1 MRLGSLVAPPADARG
16 ARRRGARPL
25 PQLWDTVGAA
35 FATLAAHKL
44 RSALTLL
51 GIVIGVVAVVAMAAT
66 IEGLRRKI
74 HHDLAQLG
82 TGVFQVQKEPI
93 FGDRDDATLARR
105 KDFTLRDVALLDEQ
119 CASCL
124 RIGGETW
131 EVERDVR
138 AGDHAVRSMVQVV
151 GATAAFF
158 DNNGYALGD
167 GRLFDEGEALAGTA
181 VIVIGADLVELLFPD
196 QPPLGQSVRVRGRR
210 FRVIGT
216 LARRGEQLGG
226 SLDNLAVMPIAAFTP
241 MYGTRRSLHLTI
253 QARDPAR
260 IGRTQDEV
268 VSILRRARGL
278 APEADNDF
286 ELFSNQSI
294 QQTFDRLATIIAAA
308 SVGICTIALLI
319 GGIGVMNIMLVSV
332 TERTSEIGLRRALGA
347 RRRRILAQFLVEALV
362 LTSIG
367 GALGVAAGT
376 GLSRLIQVLV
386 GIPTAVP
393 AWAVV
398 LSMLSSSGVGLTF
411 GIYPAYRA
419 SRLDPVEAMRRD

>member
-1 MRLGSLVAPPADARG
+1 
-16 ARRRGARPL
+16 
-25 PQLWDTVGAA
+25 LWDTVGSAL
-35 FATLAAHKL
+35 ATLGRHKL

-93 FGDRDDATLARR
+93 FGDRHAAAIARR
-105 KDFTLRDVALLDEQ
+105 KDFTLREVALLQDH
-119 CASCL
+119 CGSCL
-124 RIGGETW
+124 RVGGETW
-131 EVERDVR
+131 DIERDVR
-138 AGDHAVRSMVQVV
+138 AGDRAIRSFVSVV
-151 GATAAFF
+151 GGTAAFF
-158 DNNGYALGD
+158 DNNGFALGD
-167 GRLFDEGEALAGTA
+167 GRLFDEGEALAGA
-181 VIVIGADLVELLFPD
+181 PVVVIGADLAELVFPD
-196 QPPLGQSVRVRGRR
+196 QPALGQGLRIHGRR

-216 LARRGEQLGG
+216 LARRGQQLGG
-226 SLDNLAVMPIAAFTP
+226 SLDNLAVMPIAAFMP
-241 MYGTRRSLHLTI
+241 IYGSHRSLNLTV
-253 QARDPAR
+253 QARDPAA
-260 IGRTQDEV
+260 IARTEDEV
-268 VSILRRARGL
+268 VSLLRRARGL

-286 ELFSNQSI
+286 EIFSNQSI
-294 QQTFDRLATIIAAA
+294 QKTFDQLAAIIAAA

-367 GALGVAAGT
+367 GLLGVATGAG
-376 GLSRLIQVLV
+376 LARIIEVLV
-386 GIPTAVP
+386 DIPTAVP
-393 AWAVV
+393 MWAIV
-398 LSMLSSSGVGLTF
+398 LSMLSSGGVGVVF
-411 GIYPAYRA
+411 GLYPAYRA

>member
-1 MRLGSLVAPPADARG
+1 MRVPGLTALV
-16 ARRRGARPL
+16 
-25 PQLWDTVGAA
+25 DTVGSAL
-35 FATLAAHKL
+35 ATLASHKL

-74 HHDLAQLG
+74 HHDLGQLG
-82 TGVFQVQKEPI
+82 SGVFQVQKEPI
-93 FGDRDDATLARR
+93 FGDRHSAAIARR
-105 KDFTLRDVALLDEQ
+105 KDFTLRDVALLQDH

-124 RIGGETW
+124 RVGGETW
-131 EVERDVR
+131 EIESDVR
-138 AGDHAVRSMVQVV
+138 AGDRAIRSFVQVA
-151 GATAAFF
+151 GGTAAFF
-158 DNNGYALGD
+158 DNNGFALGD
-167 GRLFDEGEALAGTA
+167 GRLFDEGEALAGSP
-181 VIVIGADLVELLFPD
+181 VIVIGTDLAELLYPD
-196 QPPLGQSVRVRGRR
+196 QPAVGQALRLHGRR

-226 SLDNLAVMPIAAFTP
+226 SLDNLAVMPIAAFMP
-241 MYGTRRSLHLTI
+241 IYGSRRSLNVTV
-253 QARDPAR
+253 QARDPERLAR
-260 IGRTQDEV
+260 TEDEV
-268 VSILRRARGL
+268 VTLLRRARGL

-294 QQTFDRLATIIAAA
+294 QNTFDRLAAIIAAA

-367 GALGVAAGT
+367 GLLGVACGAG
-376 GLSRLIQVLV
+376 LASLIHVLV

-393 AWAVV
+393 AWAIV
-398 LSMLSSSGVGLTF
+398 LSMLSSGGVGLVF
-411 GIYPAYRA
+411 GSYPAFRA

>member
-1 MRLGSLVAPPADARG
+1 MRIG
-16 ARRRGARPL
+16 AFI
-25 PQLWDTVGAA
+25 DTAA
-35 FATLAAHKL
+35 SALRTLAANKL

-74 HHDLAQLG
+74 HDDLAQLG

-93 FGDRDDATLARR
+93 GFGGRDEAMLARR
-105 KDFTLRDVALLDEQ
+105 KDFTLREVALLQDQ
-119 CASCL
+119 CGSCL
-124 RIGGETW
+124 RVGGETW
-131 EVERDVR
+131 EPERDVR
-138 AGDHAVRSMVQVV
+138 AGDRVVRSMVMAV

-158 DNNGYALGD
+158 DNNGFALGG
-167 GRLFDEGEALAGTA
+167 GRLFDEGEALAGA
-181 VIVIGADLVELLFPD
+181 DVVVIGADLAELVFPD
-196 QPPLGQSVRVRGRR
+196 VPPVGQALRIQGRR

-216 LARRGEQLGG
+216 LACRGQQLGG
-226 SLDNLAVMPIAAFTP
+226 SLDNLAVMPIAAFMP
-241 MYGTRRSLHLTI
+241 MYGSKRSLNVTV
-253 QARDPAR
+253 QARDPAQ
-260 IGRTQDEV
+260 IARTEDEV
-268 VSILRRARGL
+268 VTILRRARGL
-278 APEADNDF
+278 PPEADNDF
-286 ELFSNQSI
+286 EIFSNQSI
-294 QQTFDRLATIIAAA
+294 QQTFDQLATIIAAA
-308 SVGICTIALLI
+308 SVGICAIALLI

-367 GALGVAAGT
+367 GALGVATGAG
-376 GLSRLIQVLV
+376 LAKLIQVLV

-393 AWAVV
+393 AWAIV
-398 LSMLSSSGVGLTF
+398 LSMLSSGGVGLVF